1 MHSDFIF
8 AVAAEEYGRWPVS
21 PCWVFMALSFFAA
34 CPFAGR
40 RVILPNCQCQSGHA
54 IWRTNCIHMASSI
67 NLIPTKGMTLPFISY
82 GGSSLLASG
91 LTIGLILALTRKRV
105 GQNYIPRGPAHT
117 GGAA

>member
-1 MHSDFIF
+1 MQFGVQ
-8 AVAAEEYGRWPVS
+8 A
-21 PCWVFMALSFFAA
+21 
-34 CPFAGR
+34 
-40 RVILPNCQCQSGHA
+40 
-54 IWRTNCIHMASSI
+54 CIHMASSI